1 MHDKLKMLCEYSF
14 ISENELDIV
23 LGQIADSDEI
33 KSYYLALGPKKLKA
47 LTYSKT
53 YIKKELGIVTF
64 SKELL
69 NNTIHQNFNSG
80 EKYTLANLKSKLGDL
95 YSSINYIAVPKAN
108 DILEY
113 FEVKEYKSTEIIEG
127 IKKRVRGYELLK
139 RK

>member
-53 YIKKELGIVTF
+53 YIKK
-64 SKELL
+64 
-69 NNTIHQNFNSG
+69 
-80 EKYTLANLKSKLGDL
+80 NL
-95 YSSINYIAVPKAN
+95 
-108 DILEY
+108 E
-113 FEVKEYKSTEIIEG
+113 
-127 IKKRVRGYELLK
+127 
-139 RK
+139 